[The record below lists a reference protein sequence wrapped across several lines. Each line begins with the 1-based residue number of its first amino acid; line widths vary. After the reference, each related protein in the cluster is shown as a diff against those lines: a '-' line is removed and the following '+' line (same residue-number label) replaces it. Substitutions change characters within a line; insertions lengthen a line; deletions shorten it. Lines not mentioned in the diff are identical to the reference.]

1 MRGIITPGIAIAGS
15 QSCFY
20 FSGLIKGFSGFLN
33 LAKSR
38 CKTVEP
44 WTCHTEGIKFADN
57 IKIQE

>member
-44 WTCHTEGIKFADN
+44 
-57 IKIQE
+57 